1 VKTEGGVVERSEENE
16 GGEVERGEE
25 NEKEKSCGRESW
37 RE

>member
-1 VKTEGGVVERSEENE
+1 MKTEGGVVERSEENE